1 MERRAF
7 QDAMGAIGFQ
17 HCWGCGQANEHGLRL
32 RSMWSEEDSDEAV
45 CVWQP
50 EPYHVAAPGV
60 VSGGILATL
69 IDCHSAAT
77 AVADAARR
85 EDVALGAPNTPIYVT
100 ATLEVAYLKPTPS
113 AGPLTLRARVTEA
126 APRRTTVACSAYSPA
141 GDECARG
148 TVILARLAKGW

>member
-7 QDAMGAIGFQ
+7 QDDLGAIGFQ

-32 RSMWSEEDSDEAV
+32 QSMWSEEEAGEAI

-50 EPYHVAAPGV
+50 QPYHVAAPGV
-60 VSGGILATL
+60 VSGSILATL

-77 AVADAARR
+77 ATADAARR
-85 EDVALGAPNTPIYVT
+85 EGVALGTPETPIYVT
-100 ATLEVAYLKPTPS
+100 AKLEVAYLRPSPS

-126 APRRTTVACSAYSPA
+126 GPNRTTVACAVYSAA
-141 GDECARG
+141 GEECARG
-148 TVILARLAKGW
+148 TTVAARLASGW